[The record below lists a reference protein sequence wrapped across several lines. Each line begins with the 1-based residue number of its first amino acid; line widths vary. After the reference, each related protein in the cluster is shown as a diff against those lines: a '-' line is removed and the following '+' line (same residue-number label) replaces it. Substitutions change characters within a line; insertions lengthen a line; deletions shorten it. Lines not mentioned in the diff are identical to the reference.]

1 MVIIDIKLLYIRV
14 CRNVYDRKILMTYLK
29 HIYVLD
35 FLKININLMY
45 LITMILNSNSRDD
58 KASYNKLK
66 KFYNQG

>member
-14 CRNVYDRKILMTYLK
+14 CRDVYDRKILMTYLK

>member
-1 MVIIDIKLLYIRV
+1 MVIIAIKLLYIRV

-35 FLKININLMY
+35 FGKININLMY

-58 KASYNKLK
+58 KASNNKLK